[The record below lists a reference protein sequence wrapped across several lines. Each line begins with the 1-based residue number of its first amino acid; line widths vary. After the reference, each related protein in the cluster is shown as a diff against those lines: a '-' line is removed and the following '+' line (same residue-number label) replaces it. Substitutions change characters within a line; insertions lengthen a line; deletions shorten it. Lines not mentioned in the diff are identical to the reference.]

1 MELEPGEGPRIE
13 LKLQNGLP
21 REAVPAALRR

>member
-13 LKLQNGLP
+13 LNLQNGLP
-21 REAVPAALRR
+21 SEAVPAALRR